1 MVVTQG
7 KDASPRIGLN
17 RTTHRVL
24 WLFPE
29 VFVDR
34 ALQSL
39 GRVLQWTAVKT
50 ETISS
55 WRYVAP
61 NAVTCI
67 GLSVALLSI
76 MSTFSGQYEDAA
88 WLILFCCLIDKL
100 DGTVARL
107 LNGSSS
113 FGVQMDSF
121 SDLVAFG
128 VAPGLLFLG
137 MFSAPLYE
145 DYYQSLGMF
154 WMLRVAVIFLIVM
167 SVIRLAKFNVMTE
180 QIGSKIFLGIPT
192 TLVGAVTASF
202 LLTAMKFDWP
212 VEIVAYTPIAL
223 FVLGL
228 WMVSNIRMPKVRK
241 TTSLGYN
248 IFIGVN
254 VVVTWVCVPL
264 RLYPEYVLALSG
276 GYAFIGSI
284 YATCYFDTPEVRE
297 TSDED
302 AAESE

>member
-1 MVVTQG
+1 
-7 KDASPRIGLN
+7 
-17 RTTHRVL
+17 
-24 WLFPE
+24 
-29 VFVDR
+29 
-34 ALQSL
+34 
-39 GRVLQWTAVKT
+39 
-50 ETISS
+50 
-55 WRYVAP
+55 
-61 NAVTCI
+61 
-67 GLSVALLSI
+67 

-121 SDLVAFG
+121 SDLVSFG

-137 MFSAPLYE
+137 LFSDPLYE
-145 DYYQSLGMF
+145 AYYQSTGMF
-154 WMLRVAVIFLIVM
+154 WMLRGAVIFLILM

-192 TLVGAVTASF
+192 TLVGALTASF

-212 VEIVAYTPIAL
+212 VEIVAYTPVAL
-223 FVLGL
+223 FALGL
-228 WMVSNIRMPKVRK
+228 WMVSNVRLPKVCK

-248 IFIGVN
+248 TFIGVN

-264 RLYPEYVLALSG
+264 RVYPEYVLALSG
-276 GYAFIGSI
+276 GYAIIGTI
-284 YATCYFDTPEVRE
+284 YAFFCFDTPEVPK
-297 TSDED
+297 TSDAD
-302 AAESE
+302 AAATE